1 MPDEKIQPQEI
12 VFPNN
17 NGAKLVAAWRGVP
30 MASLIVGET
39 FSLWPLVGG

>member
-17 NGAKLVAAWRGVP
+17 IGAKLVSASRGTPIV
-30 MASLIVGET
+30 SLIE
-39 FSLWPLVGG
+39 SLGISPPKT